1 MSKPGKNSL
10 IISTKIDHVILI
22 TYYPEYAFVNGL
34 QKSFLAFENGFNH
47 KLK

>member
-10 IISTKIDHVILI
+10 IIFTKIDYGIPI
-22 TYYPEYAFVNGL
+22 TYYQEYAFVNGL
-34 QKSFLAFENGFNH
+34 QKSLQAFENGFNH